1 MTDGR
6 ESAIA
11 CANLLCT
18 MLQGLSLQ
26 EAAKLPCDGEVDVL
40 AGLGHFK
47 KFLLL
52 RDTHKEAFGPIIAQ
66 GKIGIPAVVV
76 DDTDVYAELKAD
88 EADLSL
94 FR

>member
-1 MTDGR
+1 MSKKVIVYGNQGCPDCVKLKELFDR
-6 ESAIA
+6 EGIRY
-11 CANLLCT
+11 
-18 MLQGLSLQ
+18 
-26 EAAKLPCDGEVDVL
+26 GEVDVL